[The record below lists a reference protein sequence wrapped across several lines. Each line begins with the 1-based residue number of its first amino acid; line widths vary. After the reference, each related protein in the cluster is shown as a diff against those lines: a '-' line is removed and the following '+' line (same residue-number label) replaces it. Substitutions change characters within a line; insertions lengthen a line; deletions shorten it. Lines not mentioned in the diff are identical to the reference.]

1 MVNLEKRQIAKR
13 LIERFLA
20 CEITNDGFDDAF
32 PRDQGDP
39 ALDAI
44 YSNLWAYYSENN
56 THKLAGKYALRADA
70 RELFQRCAAFLG
82 TALEYEWPRYQWI
95 SPKYALLRMFG
106 FSKKINNDF
115 ERFKSSGNFQVRPFA
130 REGDYRRAL
139 ATG

>member
-44 YSNLWAYYSENN
+44 YSNLWAYYSENQERDR
-56 THKLAGKYALRADA
+56 G
-70 RELFQRCAAFLG
+70 RE
-82 TALEYEWPRYQWI
+82 E
-95 SPKYALLRMFG
+95 K
-106 FSKKINNDF
+106 
-115 ERFKSSGNFQVRPFA
+115 RPFIVEDFH
-130 REGDYRRAL
+130 RL
-139 ATG
+139 P